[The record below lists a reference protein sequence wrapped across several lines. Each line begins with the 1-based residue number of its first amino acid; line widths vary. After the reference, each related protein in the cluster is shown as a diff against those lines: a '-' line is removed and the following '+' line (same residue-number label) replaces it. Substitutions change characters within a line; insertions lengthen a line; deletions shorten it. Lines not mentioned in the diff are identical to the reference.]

1 MWISGTWRLRSCI
14 GHDNPEVEGTGDIVN
29 YCKVV
34 TTVLEKGEMKITF
47 CSPKLGDHGL
57 SIVYLLDN
65 TEDYMGSGRDDTNH
79 LAIGTPTDTGI
90 VSEGT
95 TFNFDGHQLT
105 IIMGSTEAEDAIFDL
120 EELEV

>member
-47 CSPKLGDHGL
+47 CSPNLGEAT
-57 SIVYLLDN
+57 VYLLDN

-90 VSEGT
+90 VSEWGT
-95 TFNFDGHQLT
+95 TIDFDGHQLT